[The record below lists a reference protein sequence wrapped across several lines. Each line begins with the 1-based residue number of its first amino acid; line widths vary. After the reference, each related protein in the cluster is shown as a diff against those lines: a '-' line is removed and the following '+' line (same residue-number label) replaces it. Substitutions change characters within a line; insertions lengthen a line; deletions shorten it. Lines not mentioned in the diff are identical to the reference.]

1 MSESLLDIRDLSI
14 SYGPIRAISG
24 LTLSLREG
32 EVVALL
38 GANGAG
44 KSSLLRCLAGL
55 EKPASGTAAFRGDDL
70 MRMPQSERVKRGL
83 VLVPEG
89 RQILVTM
96 TIEENLLLGATQRA
110 DRDAVHGEIEEL
122 YRRFPNLASRREL
135 AALCL
140 SGGEQQMLAIGRAI
154 LAKPKLLMLD
164 EPSLGLSPVFVDEL
178 FDYLA
183 VLSASG
189 ISMLLVEQNTRKSLT
204 LADRGYILK
213 LGSVMTSGPAR
224 ELLEHDDIEAAYLG
238 S

>member
-1 MSESLLDIRDLSI
+1 MPGTVLDVRDLSI
-14 SYGPIRAISG
+14 NYGPIRAIRS
-24 LTLSLREG
+24 LTLDVPEG

-55 EKPASGTAAFRGDDL
+55 ERPSSGAAAFCGDDL
-70 MRMPQSERVKRGL
+70 TRMPPTERVKRGL

-96 TIEENLLLGATQRA
+96 TIEENLLLGANHRA
-110 DRDAVHGEIEEL
+110 DRDAVNGEIDEL
-122 YRRFPNLASRREL
+122 YKRFPNLASRRDLE
-135 AALCL
+135 ALCL

-164 EPSLGLSPVFVDEL
+164 EPSLGLSPVFVDQL
-178 FDYLA
+178 FDYLGE
-183 VLSASG
+183 LSKSG

-204 LADRGYILK
+204 LADRGYILR
-213 LGSVMTSGPAR
+213 LGSVMRSGPAR
-224 ELLEHDDIEAAYLG
+224 DLLEHDDIEAAYLG